1 MSVEEIV
8 ASVTAQMSKDL
19 EVVVGMLEKDGLSP
33 SGFRDFIAAL
43 SNALNRA
50 GRDALVAA
58 ISRLDRTEDVVEHGG
73 ERHRFKMT
81 SAKRWLTRFGG
92 VAIGRRYYQPDNGGD
107 GVVPLDV
114 ACGMVDRYLTPDI
127 EEHSAFAA
135 ALLTPNEVE
144 KILARL
150 LPEAP
155 SAKAI
160 QRVIEDVGGFA
171 EADADEVAAA
181 IQRGAPLS
189 AKGDTL
195 AVSWDGKLVPMRE
208 PGVKTGRPPERPGI
222 RKEASTPT
230 TWREAGV
237 TSLSIY
243 GGLSDDGKP
252 IREDCQYLARM
263 PENGMRTM
271 LDRMLA
277 QVGQL
282 RATRKFSEVIV
293 ICDGKP
299 AIWSVAETAPE
310 LEGATLILDFY
321 HAIEHLSKA
330 AEAIFGKRKAEADE
344 WFKAY
349 RDRLQLDRNGAVA
362 AIRSM
367 RYYCRNLRA
376 NSERRHTIR
385 NVVRYFNT
393 HRRRMAY
400 ANYIERGLPIG
411 SGPVEAACKT
421 VVGARLNRSG
431 MRWSRQGGQHVL
443 NLRTQHLSNRW
454 SVFWNTYLE
463 ARAA

>member
-1 MSVEEIV
+1 
-8 ASVTAQMSKDL
+8 
-19 EVVVGMLEKDGLSP
+19 
-33 SGFRDFIAAL
+33 
-43 SNALNRA
+43 
-50 GRDALVAA
+50 
-58 ISRLDRTEDVVEHGG
+58 
-73 ERHRFKMT
+73 
-81 SAKRWLTRFGG
+81 
-92 VAIGRRYYQPDNGGD
+92 
-107 GVVPLDV
+107 
-114 ACGMVDRYLTPDI
+114 
-127 EEHSAFAA
+127 
-135 ALLTPNEVE
+135 
-144 KILARL
+144 
-150 LPEAP
+150 
-155 SAKAI
+155 
-160 QRVIEDVGGFA
+160 
-171 EADADEVAAA
+171 
-181 IQRGAPLS
+181 
-189 AKGDTL
+189 
-195 AVSWDGKLVPMRE
+195 MRE